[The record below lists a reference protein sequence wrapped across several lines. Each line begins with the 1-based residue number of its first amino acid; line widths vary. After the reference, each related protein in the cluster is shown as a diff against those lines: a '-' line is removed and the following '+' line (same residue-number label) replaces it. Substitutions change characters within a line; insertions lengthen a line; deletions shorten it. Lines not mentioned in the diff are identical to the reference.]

1 MKSKT
6 IEISGARFF
15 LSEAGGIVTMT
26 VMEAP
31 SRHKQVVVPMT
42 KEQCSTLS
50 DALKIM
56 SGQMRE
62 HSI

>member
-6 IEISGARFF
+6 IDINGTRFIIGAGNDEVT
-15 LSEAGGIVTMT
+15 LAIGPPDNVGIVL
-26 VMEAP
+26 VN
-31 SRHKQVVVPMT
+31 MT
-42 KEQCSTLS
+42 KEQCSTLG
-50 DALKIM
+50 DMLKIM